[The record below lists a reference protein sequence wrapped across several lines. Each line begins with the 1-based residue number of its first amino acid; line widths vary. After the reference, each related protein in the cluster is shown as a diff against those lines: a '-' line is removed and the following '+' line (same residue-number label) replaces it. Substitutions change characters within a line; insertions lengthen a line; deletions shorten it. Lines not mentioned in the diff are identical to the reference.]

1 MINELLHHLRF
12 RIELLRDVSSRLF
25 LYAAH
30 REEIS
35 SAGAAGRDLPFEE
48 RLRGVPAAAAA
59 ATAAPAAAQAGG
71 PVRMERRLL
80 PALLLQE
87 LSAIAAP
94 MLFLA
99 FKLSI
104 LVYVFTR
111 HAGDLKR
118 WCIIGAATAYVFYE
132 GLRIMQRRRRVR
144 QREFA
149 QRMMPGAAAA
159 AQQEA
164 PQTPQARQQPAT
176 QQRNEAGGAL
186 RAPQRHRATSPLTL
200 AFWIEHLAYLSLADE
215 DAELGLVPSAHAA
228 PQPHQVQR
236 SWRHKIYANVVLPA
250 ALFLGTL
257 VPEVE
262 IRRRRAI
269 EEREELI
276 RAEAA
281 REEVRRRAKEAER
294 EKKSRED
301 DEKAAEASSA
311 TRSSAIPTS
320 TPTATTTQTQPH
332 QLLSSEYATRV
343 LRRRGANAHGR
354 QIDIQQELDAAAQQD
369 DEEDEEPDDMDM
381 GFF

>member
-1 MINELLHHLRF
+1 
-12 RIELLRDVSSRLF
+12 
-25 LYAAH
+25 
-30 REEIS
+30 
-35 SAGAAGRDLPFEE
+35 
-48 RLRGVPAAAAA
+48 
-59 ATAAPAAAQAGG
+59 
-71 PVRMERRLL
+71 
-80 PALLLQE
+80 
-87 LSAIAAP
+87 
-94 MLFLA
+94 
-99 FKLSI
+99 
-104 LVYVFTR
+104 
-111 HAGDLKR
+111 
-118 WCIIGAATAYVFYE
+118 
-132 GLRIMQRRRRVR
+132 
-144 QREFA
+144 
-149 QRMMPGAAAA
+149 
-159 AQQEA
+159 
-164 PQTPQARQQPAT
+164 
-176 QQRNEAGGAL
+176 
-186 RAPQRHRATSPLTL
+186 L